1 MVAVITELA
10 NLAETAVKLQG
21 VLKPTDSFRKQ
32 TRGCS
37 QLIAVLAKN
46 MVINIDKLQS
56 KMGSLGFPQK
66 TAIEWMP
73 PAKHCDGNGTH
84 LDMICHALTHMHPCV
99 YLYMSHHSLAKKSPP
114 GNSRKW
120 ASNNRSWAWW
130 QSRNPSHNLCRQRQN
145 VAELQ
150 QEPCCWVCEF
160 AYSLVL
166 QHGTGESPQENREQ
180 ISLPCYPWEYPR
192 VIKYGNGQ
200 FPIYKWFSHK
210 KGIFN
215 CHNWMVPITSY
226 NTVSHLLWAK
236 ETSPSH
242 EIWSQNSEAYVLQ
255 DHRLLPGQTPKM

>member
-1 MVAVITELA
+1 
-10 NLAETAVKLQG
+10 
-21 VLKPTDSFRKQ
+21 
-32 TRGCS
+32 
-37 QLIAVLAKN
+37 
-46 MVINIDKLQS
+46 
-56 KMGSLGFPQK
+56 
-66 TAIEWMP
+66 
-73 PAKHCDGNGTH
+73 
-84 LDMICHALTHMHPCV
+84 MICHTLTHTHAPVCV

-150 QEPCCWVCEF
+150 QEPCCWACEF

-166 QHGTGESPQENREQ
+166 QHGTGKSPQENREQ
-180 ISLPCYPWEYPR
+180 MSLPCYTWEYPR

-215 CHNWMVPITSY
+215 CHNRMVPITSY